1 MKVGCSH
8 SQLFPSTLLTPSSP
22 DQHPFPTKLSQ
33 KSQYSNILSKKLKK
47 TFYRLTVRSP
57 LFLASENN
65 PTHTPI
71 TIPSSPSSQELHTNP
86 KLNQKVKKANSKDRL
101 RILLF
106 LLLLQLLRNNAIY
119 ATQCPVQCAH
129 TQYSSPFAHTLLTS
143 PLSAANHNKKMEKS
157 SSIPGL
163 LPKSSL
169 ISTLVFPSSFKK
181 QPELTIQTNTTKHQN
196 KTPKQTETK
205 SNVTKGN
212 HSTLRERERAHLNT
226 QTRRRA
232 SASSWAKQKR
242 WRSASDIS
250 PNALKIEPDC

>member
-86 KLNQKVKKANSKDRL
+86 KLNQKVKKATSKDRL

-119 ATQCPVQCAH
+119 ATQYLVQCAH

-157 SSIPGL
+157 SGVPGL
-163 LPKSSL
+163 FPKSSL
-169 ISTLVFPSSFKK
+169 ISSLVFPSSFKK
-181 QPELTIQTNTTKHQN
+181 QPELTIQTNTTKH
-196 KTPKQTETK
+196 
-205 SNVTKGN
+205 
-212 HSTLRERERAHLNT
+212 
-226 QTRRRA
+226 
-232 SASSWAKQKR
+232 
-242 WRSASDIS
+242 
-250 PNALKIEPDC
+250 